1 MIDFQM
7 LVNLLLVAAGSA
19 AGGVLRYLIAYA
31 GRSPE
36 ARFPWWTLLVN
47 VAGGLAIGAAA
58 VAFTESERSRLLLM
72 TGFCGGFTTFS
83 AFSLESLALMQ
94 EGASGLALA
103 NILLNVILSI
113 LACWAGSM
121 IARG

>member
-1 MIDFQM
+1 M
-7 LVNLLLVAAGSA
+7 LINLLLVIAGSA
-19 AGGVLRYLIAYA
+19 VGGALRYLVAHA
-31 GRSPE
+31 GQSPE

-47 VAGGLAIGAAA
+47 VTGGLAIGAASVLLA
-58 VAFTESERSRLLLM
+58 ESDRARLLLM

-94 EGASGLALA
+94 EGSSGLALA

-113 LACWAGSM
+113 LACWAGTM
-121 IARG
+121 MAKG